1 VESDN
6 KTKSIIDAYL
16 SENKDEAKK
25 AVYLDSTSGHP
36 ATSGKRIGGAI
47 IDKLILFAVS
57 TYVLSPMIKPT
68 QGFNMVPFFINVL
81 AEFLYSGYFY
91 SSHLATP
98 GKMIF
103 GIQVI
108 KDSGAKL
115 EFLEAGLRDSVG
127 KFVSSVILGIGYL
140 MAFFRSDRRAL
151 HDLMF
156 KTRVVEKK

>member
-1 VESDN
+1 MESDN
-6 KTKSIIDAYL
+6 KEKSIVDAYL
-16 SENKDEAKK
+16 SENRDEAKK
-25 AVYLDSTSGHP
+25 SVHLDSTSVRP
-36 ATSGKRIGGAI
+36 ASSGKRIGAAI
-47 IDKLILFAVS
+47 VDKLILFAVS

-68 QGFNMVPFFINVL
+68 QGFNMVPLFINAL
-81 AEFLYSGYFY
+81 AEFLYAGYFY

-98 GKMIF
+98 GKMLF
-103 GIQVI
+103 GIQVV
-108 KDSGAKL
+108 KNSGAKL

-127 KFVSSVILGIGYL
+127 KFISSVILGIGYL